1 MPRKYRID
9 AAGALHHVIVRGI
22 DRAVIFHD
30 DGDREEFLRRFSMTL
45 HDTEGLCYAWA
56 LMTNHVHL
64 LIRTGSAPTA
74 TVMRRLLTGYAQH
87 FNRRHH
93 RTGHLFQNRYKSIL
107 CQEEPYLLEL
117 VRYIHL
123 NPLRAGLVADLTAL
137 DHYRYAGHGVL
148 MGKVEMPWQACDAIL
163 ALFGERLSVA
173 RRRYRQYVERG
184 IAQGRRDDLI
194 GGGIVR
200 SAGGWSAIRGLRK
213 TGAQVKGDEQILG
226 DSAFVAR
233 VLREADE
240 HLESGLALKA
250 QGYDR
255 ERLKQRVGEVLGVDP
270 GIVHMRGKDR
280 QAVKARSLYCYW
292 AIRELGENG
301 MVLAEE
307 LGLSQPAVSVAV
319 KRGACLVKEHGFMI
333 LSSASK

>member
-1 MPRKYRID
+1 MIS
-9 AAGALHHVIVRGI
+9 L
-22 DRAVIFHD
+22 
-30 DGDREEFLRRFSMTL
+30 
-45 HDTEGLCYAWA
+45 
-56 LMTNHVHL
+56 
-64 LIRTGSAPTA
+64 
-74 TVMRRLLTGYAQH
+74 
-87 FNRRHH
+87 
-93 RTGHLFQNRYKSIL
+93 
-107 CQEEPYLLEL
+107 
-117 VRYIHL
+117 
-123 NPLRAGLVADLTAL
+123 
-137 DHYRYAGHGVL
+137 
-148 MGKVEMPWQACDAIL
+148 
-163 ALFGERLSVA
+163 
-173 RRRYRQYVERG
+173 
-184 IAQGRRDDLI
+184 

-240 HLESGLALKA
+240 HLERGLALKA